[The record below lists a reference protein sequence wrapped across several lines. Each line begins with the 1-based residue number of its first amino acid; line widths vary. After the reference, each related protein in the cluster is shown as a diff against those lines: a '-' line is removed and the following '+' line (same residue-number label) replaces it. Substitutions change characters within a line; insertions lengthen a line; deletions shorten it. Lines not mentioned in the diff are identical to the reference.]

1 MNKATLDRDAGFVEL
16 MEGATL
22 VFQHPDFQRYFT
34 DVLRYGLQ
42 TTFNANGRKS
52 DVYAVRTKEQ
62 IHAQHMKDL
71 ARWEHMTVNGIPPTE
86 VVWTEAE
93 LRERLTAVLGTTFPA
108 WYAQHGQSL
117 EVTLSQDILNI
128 GWGMVTRKLAPYGFM
143 IRTDPHAT
151 KVLTVEPTGAFQFLW
166 TQRMFITSVED
177 IETDLYSF
185 MSETQVSFVPGGK
198 GFIRCSAN
206 FQDLLMPLIRV
217 CDNFL
222 VELSRRILLPVSS
235 MFGKPTSAPKS
246 LETAYR
252 DCVFN
257 IGLLVAPA
265 LDQRRL
271 ITPPLDERV
280 YDALYADL
288 ISRTHT
294 FSYGR
299 RIIPQAFHELE
310 DRLIDEYG
318 RSYTHSQHPAIPY
331 LLRVLSMIQRMKTD
345 AHCLSLERFV
355 KLARNETTRGSNLA
369 SIHQKS
375 IATGPGFYRLGDL
388 EGPLLTIA
396 RSLFVLPRREGG
408 KRTTTRKRKNRR
420 QHL

>member
-1 MNKATLDRDAGFVEL
+1 MNKATLDRDAGFVES

-22 VFQHPDFQRYFT
+22 VFQHPDFQQYFT

-42 TTFNANGRKS
+42 TTFNANGRKR

-62 IHAQHMKDL
+62 IHAQHVKDL
-71 ARWEHMTVNGIPPTE
+71 ARWEHMTINELPPRD
-86 VVWTEAE
+86 VVWTEVE
-93 LRERLTAVLGTTFPA
+93 LRDRLTTLLGSTFPT
-108 WYAQHGQSL
+108 WYEQNRQFL

-128 GWGMVTRKLAPYGFM
+128 GWGMFTRKVAVLGFM

-151 KVLTVEPTGAFQFLW
+151 KVLTIQASGAFQFVW
-166 TQRMFITSVED
+166 TQRMFITSIED
-177 IETDLYSF
+177 IETVLHAFESRTTI
-185 MSETQVSFVPGGK
+185 SVSPGGK

-206 FQDLLMPLIRV
+206 FQELITPLIRV

-235 MFGKPTSAPKS
+235 MFGKPTIAPKS

-252 DCVFN
+252 DCISN
-257 IGLLVAPA
+257 ISLLLAPA

-271 ITPPLDERV
+271 LTPPLDERI
-280 YDALYADL
+280 YNALHVDL

-299 RIIPQAFHELE
+299 RILTEAFHRLE
-310 DRLIDEYG
+310 DQLIDTYG

-331 LLRVLSMIQRMKTD
+331 LLRILSTIQQMKTD
-345 AHCLSLERFV
+345 THCLALERFV

-369 SIHQKS
+369 SIDQKS
-375 IATGPGFYRLGDL
+375 IVTGPGFYRLADL
-388 EGPLLTIA
+388 EGPLLTVA
-396 RSLFVLPRREGG
+396 RCLFSMPPRAGG
-408 KRTTTRKRKNRR
+408 KRRRTRR
-420 QHL
+420 QRTQQS